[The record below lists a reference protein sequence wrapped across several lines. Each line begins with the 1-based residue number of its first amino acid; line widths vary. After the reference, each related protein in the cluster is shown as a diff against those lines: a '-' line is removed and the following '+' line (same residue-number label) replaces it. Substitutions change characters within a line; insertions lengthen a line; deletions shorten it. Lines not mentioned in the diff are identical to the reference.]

1 MGLQHRSVNR
11 LIYSVDLKNEK
22 QNEVKSLGYNIMDEK
37 LLLNLGTKFP
47 RCEFMISRIKLQ
59 NSYGNVPYISDSVG
73 RLRPGKMVRIKM
85 SGCYK
90 TV

>member
-1 MGLQHRSVNR
+1 MNR

-22 QNEVKSLGYNIMDEK
+22 QIEVKSLGYNIMDEK
-37 LLLNLGTKFP
+37 LLLNFGAKF

-73 RLRPGKMVRIKM
+73 ILRPGKRVRIKM
-85 SGCYK
+85 SGCYN